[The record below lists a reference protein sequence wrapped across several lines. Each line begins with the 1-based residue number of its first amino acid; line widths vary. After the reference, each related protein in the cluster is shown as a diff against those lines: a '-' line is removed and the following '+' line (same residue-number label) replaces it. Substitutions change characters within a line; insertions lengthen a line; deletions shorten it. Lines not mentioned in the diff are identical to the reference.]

1 MRSAY
6 FGSTKGRIPDLR
18 SHGDCI
24 LVLKIGFDEV
34 RSHWVCIIFHHPLD
48 ELRYTGLKVVRS
60 ILVTAGC
67 DAVAGADVFSFLF
80 PVGQIGV
87 HAAQQPDT
95 CFVTN
100 PQMCWAIS
108 PDDYEHCPSNNKAT
122 ETDYRHQEVLFLLLP
137 LYPHHARLCV
147 SDHGMQPNV
156 LTLTWN
162 GSFLFAFL
170 QRVAYYIVWCMVW
183 MGTSRL
189 WSSVWEG
196 WRRVVVSICVSGW
209 SVYQLLCRD
218 LGSC

>member
-67 DAVAGADVFSFLF
+67 DTVAGADVFSFLF

-100 PQMCWAIS
+100 PRMCWAIS
-108 PDDYEHCPSNNKAT
+108 PDDYEHCPSNNKSNWNWLSSSRSPVPTSPVIPPSCQTMCIWSWNAT
-122 ETDYRHQEVLFLLLP
+122 KCVNINMEWVLSFRFLATCCILHCLVYGMDGHVMFVVFCVRG
-137 LYPHHARLCV
+137 LAESCCQHLCV
-147 SDHGMQPNV
+147 GMERLP
-156 LTLTWN
+156 
-162 GSFLFAFL
+162 AFVP
-170 QRVAYYIVWCMVW
+170 R
-183 MGTSRL
+183 SR
-189 WSSVWEG
+189 
-196 WRRVVVSICVSGW
+196 
-209 SVYQLLCRD
+209 
-218 LGSC
+218 